1 MIVPRRQGRG
11 TLEFNPQATA
21 QIPLSVG
28 RSGLSDA
35 FGKAAE
41 TVFAYGEKRQKAQDD
56 LIFNDL
62 SEKLKSASN
71 QGSIDAE
78 SEQKDNLDYSQFSAN
93 AVKSYTDSAN
103 RLVFNTDEFS
113 SMSLA
118 HRNLLKSNSNSLS
131 GDLGRKTKLFAV
143 KRIRDLELVGRNN
156 RLNSY
161 KDNLSV
167 DDADLDMIKRGFELE
182 MLSQEQLSQKGGSPV
197 ESSVQT
203 QARLKRHRDEFLG
216 LMHTA
221 YTSQFMI
228 QAAGEGD
235 PRVTRIGQY
244 ADQNAYYNALKN
256 GKVELPSGVSSFKE
270 AMDFSTAMV
279 AQRTRSFAAVK
290 AATTVKAGQIGND
303 LIQAQV
309 KMSPVKFAKF
319 AAEQMAKL
327 GKLPGISITQ
337 VQYAQ
342 KMIDDLNERGTKKN
356 ASQTRNGAILEAQ
369 LAALQVNAQKRG
381 SPVTEAELSKFLETT
396 MTNYGFGHV
405 HIDDFVSLQEKA
417 SKLSGA
423 NLKGASSQ
431 IEKDKSSLVKLISNK
446 LQRRGGEDDGPIGS
460 LRDGPKVPAGT
471 LEGPVLTLALD
482 SINTLY
488 SSGFKGSLG
497 EAEEIVMKRI
507 SEGTSN
513 EVLNIIN
520 IPQETA
526 RDILRKINRD
536 EPLSVREE
544 IDFLA
549 FRAKARRV
557 SAAQGREKILDDELS
572 ALNKKRVGKGMKPIE
587 SDSRQNK
594 QNKERTQIA
603 RVLEAG
609 DYQVAAM
616 IAEVQAE
623 QLAAEEE
630 DERLAVEPEKAP
642 VGAPAAKEAVITD
655 DDVAA
660 GLPAQQRK
668 AYPEDT
674 RINTPER
681 KMRDQE
687 AFEGAVDRT
696 NALNQ
701 RAADNAAAGDQ
712 PVEPSGETAP
722 VTVEEAG
729 KELATQIESGKVHP
743 FSIKALGSAAD
754 EGIVNFLN
762 DNIPIIQR
770 IAEGDQAQRDEIV
783 GLLRNFT
790 EPAFE
795 AIKGLIEKVK
805 GGLTEPK
812 KTLDKFRGGFGKR
825 EDGTEKGEGFLGLLK
840 RPDGRVSSEISVGI
854 EIDGKETLIPTLV
867 PGLDKKEIDFLL
879 NLKDGD
885 VESIPDSI
893 LDKAV
898 AHYRKR
904 KEEGKG
910 AFLEKGEQLQAVP
923 EKKKVKSTPIDTTRT
938 PGGVVSA
945 FDKAFPKKKGRA
957 AERRK
962 AMDQAQDAVRNISK
976 GDKKK
981 AVEVLK
987 KPAVGG
993 SWILSGNKDRI
1004 SRLKKNITRAEFVGI
1019 MKAEF
1024 SDRKTY
1030 SITRIAAMIGAI
1042 EESAGNNHPDLAVI
1056 LGALTDVFMTRVKE
1070 DK

>member
-1 MIVPRRQGRG
+1 MKVPRRQGRG

-21 QIPLSVG
+21 QIPLSIG
-28 RSGLSDA
+28 KSGFADAAARASDTA
-35 FGKAAE
+35 FGLYTK
-41 TVFAYGEKRQKAQDD
+41 KKKAQDD
-56 LIFNDL
+56 LIYDSL
-62 SEKLKSASN
+62 EEKLKDAST
-71 QGSIDAE
+71 QSSIDAE
-78 SEQKDNLDYSQFSAN
+78 SDQKDNLDYSQFSDN
-93 AVKSYTDSAN
+93 TVKKYTDSASS
-103 RLVFNTDEFS
+103 LVFDTDEFS
-113 SMSLA
+113 SMGRD
-118 HRNLLKSNSNSLS
+118 HQNLLRRQYESIR

-143 KRIRDLELVGRNN
+143 KRIRDLELVSRNN
-156 RLNSY
+156 RLDSY

-167 DDADLDMIKRGFELE
+167 VDADLDMIKRGFELE
-182 MLSQEQLSQKGGSPV
+182 MLSQEQLSEAGGSPV
-197 ESSVQT
+197 ESPSQT
-203 QARLKRHRDEFLG
+203 RARLKRHRDEFLG

-221 YTSQFMI
+221 YTSQFMM

-270 AMDFSTAMV
+270 AWDFSSAMV

-290 AATTVKAGQIGND
+290 AATAVKAGQIGNE
-303 LIQAQV
+303 LMQAQI
-309 KMSPVKFAKF
+309 KMSPVEFDKF
-319 AAEQMAKL
+319 AAEQMARL
-327 GKLPGISITQ
+327 GKLPGISLGQ
-337 VQYAQ
+337 VRASQR
-342 KMIDDLNERGTKKN
+342 MIDDLNERGTKKN
-356 ASQTRNGAILEAQ
+356 PSQTRNGAILEAE
-369 LAALQVNAQKRG
+369 LARLQVRAQERG

-431 IEKDKSSLVKLISNK
+431 IEKDKSSLVKLITNK
-446 LQRRGGEDDGPIGS
+446 LQRRGSEKDSPIGS
-460 LRDGPKVPAGT
+460 LTDGPKVPAGT

-526 RDILRKINRD
+526 RDILRKINRN

-557 SAAQGREKILDDELS
+557 SAAQGREKILDEELGILQK
-572 ALNKKRVGKGMKPIE
+572 ALDAKNAKKIARGETPGTTKVKDHASK
-587 SDSRQNK
+587 
-594 QNKERTQIA
+594 KERAQIA

-630 DERLAVEPEKAP
+630 DKRLVVEAEKAP
-642 VGAPAAKEAVITD
+642 AGAPAANEAVITD
-655 DDVAA
+655 DDIDA
-660 GLPAQQRK
+660 GLPKQQRK

-687 AFEGAVDRT
+687 AFEGAVART

-701 RAADNAAAGDQ
+701 RAADNAAAVDQ

-812 KTLDKFRGGFGKR
+812 KTLDKF
-825 EDGTEKGEGFLGLLK
+825 
-840 RPDGRVSSEISVGI
+840 SSEPEPAEPKG
-854 EIDGKETLIPTLV
+854 PTV
-867 PGLDKKEIDFLL
+867 TPRPASERP
-879 NLKDGD
+879 
-885 VESIPDSI
+885 S
-893 LDKAV
+893 A
-898 AHYRKR
+898 
-904 KEEGKG
+904 
-910 AFLEKGEQLQAVP
+910 P
-923 EKKKVKSTPIDTTRT
+923 EKPKPSEPIDTTRT
-938 PGGVVSA
+938 PGGVVAA
-945 FDKAFPKKKGRA
+945 FDKAFPEKKGRA

-962 AMDQAQDAVRNISK
+962 AMDAAEDAVRNISK
-976 GDKKK
+976 DDKKK
-981 AVEVLK
+981 AGEVLK

-1030 SITRIAAMIGAI
+1030 STTRIAAMINAI
-1042 EESAGNNHPDLAVI
+1042 EESEENNHPDLAVI
-1056 LGALTDVFMTRVKE
+1056 LGVLTDVFITRVKE